1 MSAIADFFG
10 RKTKPPRP
18 QPPPVVVPPR
28 DLTTLEVFVHDITTP
43 EAGLGGALVSVA
55 GGETRATNPNGT
67 AHFDLPIGEQADFT
81 ISRPGYE
88 DRTASAVPG
97 PDTRVDV
104 GMRRGVLTDPGGPHP
119 DPLQGQVREVDG
131 AFGDATGPRNVCA
144 LHLGDLIGQGL
155 TFGLDHI
162 LPALDFAAAS
172 GYHVVRSWW
181 QLHTVSPTW
190 WDNKP
195 APRWDPRAN
204 PQLFAAI
211 LLAGAQ
217 RGLKWHLAAGAL
229 KDLGQHDK
237 DSLFDCLADAV
248 GQVGPEAFALIE
260 GANESRDT
268 TDETPA
274 SLERLVQRIR
284 SRHPGILY
292 SLTAYTGHEDR
303 EIDKEW
309 TPSWQGFVMRHC
321 YRGGHFHDKV
331 RHIFSGA
338 YEGVPVRRKHWRGEP
353 FGTGPGVS
361 AQDNGHE
368 LTAET
373 MPMAGAMA
381 AMTRCAWTFMSTPG
395 VIYNRERLEDQ
406 PGIRE
411 TPVLLRAMPQ
421 DVGTFRTLGHSGPS
435 KQGVRIHAVRSDAP
449 DVRADYA
456 IADSGRY
463 VELIYGPP
471 EQRKDL
477 PQERVTWDR
486 VVLHDCSWGRVE
498 TGRLS

>member
-1 MSAIADFFG
+1 M
-10 RKTKPPRP
+10 
-18 QPPPVVVPPR
+18 
-28 DLTTLEVFVHDITTP
+28 
-43 EAGLGGALVSVA
+43 
-55 GGETRATNPNGT
+55 
-67 AHFDLPIGEQADFT
+67 
-81 ISRPGYE
+81 
-88 DRTASAVPG
+88 
-97 PDTRVDV
+97 
-104 GMRRGVLTDPGGPHP
+104 
-119 DPLQGQVREVDG
+119 
-131 AFGDATGPRNVCA
+131 
-144 LHLGDLIGQGL
+144 
-155 TFGLDHI
+155 
-162 LPALDFAAAS
+162 
-172 GYHVVRSWW
+172 
-181 QLHTVSPTW
+181 
-190 WDNKP
+190 
-195 APRWDPRAN
+195 
-204 PQLFAAI
+204 
-211 LLAGAQ
+211 
-217 RGLKWHLAAGAL
+217 
-229 KDLGQHDK
+229 
-237 DSLFDCLADAV
+237 
-248 GQVGPEAFALIE
+248 IE

-268 TDETPA
+268 TDENPA
-274 SLERLVQRIR
+274 SLEALVQRVR

-303 EIDKEW
+303 EIDRQW

-361 AQDNGHE
+361 AQENGHE

-395 VIYNRERLEDQ
+395 VIYMRERLEDQ

-411 TPVLLRAMPQ
+411 TPLLLRVVPR

-435 KQGVRIHAVRSDAP
+435 KKGLRIHAVRPDAP

-456 IADSGRY
+456 IADDGRY
-463 VELIYGPP
+463 VEIIYGPP